1 MARGSI
7 VFVLAGGLRPTSAVS
22 VYLLSA
28 PTSPLGTF
36 DADADGNLSAW
47 VRLPKA
53 TTIGSDALQVN
64 GYTPKGYTASVTV
77 GITVRDATTAISTK
91 DIAFEPGSAQLT
103 SAAQG
108 SLDAMLGTI
117 PVGTSSRCTASSV
130 TRVGTRAPSNIAL
143 ATARENAAAAYLTAH
158 GLECAPGKPRAD
170 TTGNPDPESLVTV
183 KIAYDQ

>member
-28 PTSPLGTF
+28 PDSPLGTF
-36 DADADGNLSAW
+36 EADADGNLSAW

-77 GITVRDATTAISTK
+77 GITVRDATTVISTK

-103 SAAQG
+103 RAAQAT
-108 SLDAMLGTI
+108 LDSMVGTI

-130 TRVGTRAPSNIAL
+130 IRVGTRAPSNTAL
-143 ATARENAAAAYLTAH
+143 ATARENSATAYLTAL

-170 TTGNPDPESLVTV
+170 TTGSPDPERLVNV
-183 KIAYDQ
+183 KITYDE